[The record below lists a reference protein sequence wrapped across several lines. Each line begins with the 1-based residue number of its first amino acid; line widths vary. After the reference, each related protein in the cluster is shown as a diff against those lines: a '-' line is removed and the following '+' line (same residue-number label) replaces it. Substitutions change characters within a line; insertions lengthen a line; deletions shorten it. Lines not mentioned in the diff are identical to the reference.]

1 VRAHTIVPL
10 ILPLTLFG
18 CGSRGGASATS
29 SPVPSALPAE
39 LRRVAGALASPSPR
53 PEAGVETAA
62 ASAEDTVTAS
72 GEFVSP
78 VRSELAPRLPGRVG
92 RILADAG
99 DRVKQG
105 QPVLELE
112 TDYLALDLQRAEAE
126 LRRAQAAAEEARRD
140 FERKTELIAKE
151 SVSSAVYER
160 SRATNAQA
168 EAGRSTAETGVALAR
183 QRLQDAVLR
192 APIDGVVTERR
203 TDVGERLGDQSVA
216 FVIVQTAPL
225 RLRFRMPERYLTSV
239 ARGQRVRAIVD
250 IFPNESFEGVV
261 SVVVKAVEAASRTF
275 NVEAEFANRDGRL
288 YPGLFARV
296 ELDLGDAGRA
306 ATAR

>member
-1 VRAHTIVPL
+1 MRPVSIAVL
-10 ILPLTLFG
+10 VLPLALSG
-18 CGSRGGASATS
+18 CGRRGGAASSA
-29 SPVPSALPAE
+29 PIPSTLPAD
-39 LRRVAGALASPSPR
+39 LRPVAEALASPSPR

-62 ASAEDTVTAS
+62 AGARDTVTAP

-112 TDYLALDLQRAEAE
+112 TDYLALDVQRAEAE
-126 LRRAQAAAEEARRD
+126 LRRAQAAADEAKRD
-140 FERKTELIAKE
+140 FNRKSELIAKE
-151 SVSSAVYER
+151 SVSPAVYER
-160 SRATNAQA
+160 SRAGHDQAQA
-168 EAGRSTAETGVALAR
+168 ARAAAETGLALAR
-183 QRLQDAVLR
+183 QRLEDAVLR
-192 APIDGVVTERR
+192 SPIDGIVMERR
-203 TDVGERLGDQSVA
+203 ADVGERLGDQSVA

-225 RLRFRMPERYLTSV
+225 RLRFKMPERYVKSV
-239 ARGQRVRAIVD
+239 ARGQRVRASVD

-261 SVVVKAVEAASRTF
+261 SVVVKAVEATSRTF
-275 NVEAEFANRDGRL
+275 TVEAEFANRDGRL